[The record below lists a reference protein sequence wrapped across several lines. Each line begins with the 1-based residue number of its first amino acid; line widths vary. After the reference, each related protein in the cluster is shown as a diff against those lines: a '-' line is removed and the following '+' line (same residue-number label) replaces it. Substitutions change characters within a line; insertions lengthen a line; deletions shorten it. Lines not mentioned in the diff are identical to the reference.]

1 MRAALASSLALALAA
16 CGGGTLPD
24 GGGTLQ
30 GPPVLAPLGT
40 GARWTYRVTDPVTGV
55 FQKQVEVL
63 GPENVPQTT
72 TTAILVRDVEPT
84 NEERAWLEV
93 KDGFLVR
100 QREEDW
106 KTGLLVRAT
115 SWSPPA
121 PKTLAVVAEAGYSTQ
136 LTVTEHEWHPDGS
149 VTTKDQIYAFTV
161 IATGVAVTAPAG
173 HLHLRG
179 GRAAARGQAHRSE
192 AHLLARPGRGQGP
205 RGGRADR
212 GARRVRAR
220 GLRPEGPPRGR
231 PPLTAAGA
239 ASRAGDPAASPARRC
254 SRTPPSRRR
263 RGAWPRRT
271 GRGPGSASGSRRTR
285 ASGASRTAAS
295 ASSRP
300 GRCCRR

>member
-1 MRAALASSLALALAA
+1 MRAALASSLALALALAA

-63 GPENVPQTT
+63 GPETVPQTT

-173 HLHLRG
+173 TFTCVEVER
-179 GRAAARGQAHRSE
+179 
-192 AHLLARPGRGQGP
+192 
-205 RGGRADR
+205 
-212 GARRVRAR
+212 RRVDKPTDPKRTYWLAPGVGKVR
-220 GLRPEGPPRGR
+220 EEGERIEELVEYVP
-231 PPLTAAGA
+231 GA
-239 ASRAGDPAASPARRC
+239 
-254 SRTPPSRRR
+254 
-263 RGAWPRRT
+263 
-271 GRGPGSASGSRRTR
+271 
-285 ASGASRTAAS
+285 
-295 ASSRP
+295 
-300 GRCCRR
+300 